1 MRHTLD
7 WLYAIK
13 SGNKASAN
21 FDYSGPFTEWVVMGA
36 IAQRV
41 PGKLI
46 WNAEKMEFLN
56 SPEATALVKRKYRD
70 GWSLY
75 SREKLI

>member
-1 MRHTLD
+1 
-7 WLYAIK
+7 
-13 SGNKASAN
+13 
-21 FDYSGPFTEWVVMGA
+21 MGA